1 MQYSPILVVHICS
14 GTVGFLSG
22 VVAVFLRK
30 GSRRHGLA
38 GNVFVISM
46 LSLAAS
52 GVYMAFIKS
61 QPGNI
66 LGGTVTFYLVATAW
80 STAKRRDT
88 DGEIG
93 IFDWG
98 ALLVVSA
105 LASVELTFG
114 LEAAISPTGSKYG
127 YPPWPYFFL
136 GSVALIAA
144 TGDLRMIVRRGIS
157 GPQRIARHLWR
168 MCFAFFI
175 AASSIFLARQHLFP
189 ALLRKTGVLFLL
201 SFFPLILM
209 IFWLIRVRF
218 TNAFKRT
225 ASPYR
230 TDTARAAF
238 REHHCRVPKPSRFS
252 KPGIPIP
259 KESRSDKSYPG
270 VLFLARI

>member
-1 MQYSPILVVHICS
+1 MQYSPILVFHICS

-52 GVYMAFIKS
+52 GVYMAFMKS

-80 STAKRRDT
+80 MTAKRRN
-88 DGEIG
+88 GEIG
-93 IFDWG
+93 VFDWG

-105 LASVELTFG
+105 LASFELTFG
-114 LEAAISPTGSKYG
+114 VEAATSPTGSKYG

-136 GSVALIAA
+136 GSVALIAT
-144 TGDLRMIVRRGIS
+144 TGDVRMIVRRGIS
-157 GPQRIARHLWR
+157 GTQRIARHLWR

-238 REHHCRVPKPSRFS
+238 REQSLPRAQAFAVFETWDSHSKGEPK
-252 KPGIPIP
+252 
-259 KESRSDKSYPG
+259 
-270 VLFLARI
+270 